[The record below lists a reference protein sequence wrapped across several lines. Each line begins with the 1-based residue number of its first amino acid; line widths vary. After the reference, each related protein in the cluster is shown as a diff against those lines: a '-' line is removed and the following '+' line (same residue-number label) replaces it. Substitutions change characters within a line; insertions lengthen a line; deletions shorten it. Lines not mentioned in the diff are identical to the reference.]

1 MSGRSS
7 VVPAA
12 GPDAGPDGRSDN
24 TPDGRPGSGT
34 DGGTD
39 SDARTR
45 LGSRLLAGLV
55 LSAVLSALA
64 LLSLWWTPWDPAA
77 LDLPARL
84 QGPSWTHW
92 LGTDALGRDVLSQL
106 MRGGATSLGVS
117 LVAVALGAGVGVPL
131 GLWAAARGGVV
142 DELLMRGN
150 DLVFAFPSLL
160 LAVLLS
166 TTLGPG
172 AINAILAVG
181 VFNIPVFARLTR
193 GAALPLWQREFTL
206 AARVAGKGAWRIS
219 IEHVLPNL
227 AGLLLV
233 QLSIQLAL
241 GLLAETGL
249 SYLGLG
255 TQPPQPSW
263 GRMLADA
270 QTLTALAPT
279 LAVFPG
285 LAVALSALAFQLLGD
300 GLRERL
306 NPRLARLGRLDRTF
320 P

>member
-1 MSGRSS
+1 MSAHPSRPSRPPHLPGRLI
-7 VVPAA
+7 
-12 GPDAGPDGRSDN
+12 G
-24 TPDGRPGSGT
+24 
-34 DGGTD
+34 
-39 SDARTR
+39 
-45 LGSRLLAGLV
+45 GLV

-166 TTLGPG
+166 TALGPG

-227 AGLLLV
+227 GGLLLV

-285 LAVALSALAFQLLGD
+285 LAVALSALAFQLVGD

-306 NPRLARLGRLDRTF
+306 NPRSARSHGSHGSNGSLGSHASLGSDRSNRSDWTF